1 MDVVAMTSLLLALA
15 VLFGHTHGGARYYQ
29 HNMKALLRQAAE
41 STQHLEATLA
51 YTDPADKQRG
61 GAICADEFA
70 AEQYE
75 LLGAT
80 PPKLARKAHQH
91 TLTAISLELMTCTI
105 LATGGQAP
113 YRVPYLMNY
122 LDTARHELT
131 TAKKELS

>member
-1 MDVVAMTSLLLALA
+1 MSSLLLALA
-15 VLFGHTHGGARYYQ
+15 VLFSHTHGGSRYYQ
-29 HNMKALLRQAAE
+29 HNMKVLLRQAAG
-41 STQHLEATLA
+41 STQHLETALA

-75 LLGAT
+75 LLGVT
-80 PPKLARKAHQH
+80 PPKSARKAHRH

-122 LDTARHELT
+122 LDEAKSELT
-131 TAKKELS
+131 TAQKELER